1 MSGRT
6 LQQSI
11 AAAAQRLEDAGVETP
26 KRDAEVLLCHVL
38 TCDRAYLIG
47 HGDDPLADNDANAF
61 DNVIA
66 KREAREPVS
75 QILGTREFWSLAF
88 GVSRAVLSPR
98 PETETLIEA
107 VLDHIADRSKPMR
120 LLDLG
125 TGTGCLLLTLL
136 HELPASTGIGVD
148 ASNDALS
155 LARGNAERLA
165 LSDRAAFQS
174 GDWADGL
181 SGPFDIVASNP
192 PYIET
197 ATLASLAPEVALWE
211 PVAALDGGSDG
222 LDAYRRIVP
231 QLKPILADEGIAV
244 LEHGPGQADA
254 IAALASRA
262 GLGVV
267 ERRRDLEGRE
277 RCLILKG

>member
-1 MSGRT
+1 MSERT

-11 AAAAQRLEDAGVETP
+11 ATATRRLGEAGVETP

-38 TCDRAYLIG
+38 ACDRAHLIG
-47 HGDDPLADNDANAF
+47 HGDDLLSERPARAF
-61 DNVIA
+61 DDVIA
-66 KREAREPVS
+66 RRESREPVS

-107 VLDHIADRSKPMR
+107 VLDHVTDRSKPMR

-136 HELPASTGIGVD
+136 HELPTSRGVGVD
-148 ASNDALS
+148 ASDDALS
-155 LARGNAERLA
+155 MARGNAERLA
-165 LSDRAAFQS
+165 LGDRAEFQT

-181 SGPFDIVASNP
+181 SGPFDVVVSNP

-197 ATLASLAPEVALWE
+197 ATLADLEPEVTTWE
-211 PVAALDGGSDG
+211 PRGALDGGADG

-231 QLKPILADEGIAV
+231 QLKPILAEEGIAI

-254 IAALASRA
+254 IAALTNQS
-262 GLGVV
+262 GLSVV
-267 ERRRDLEGRE
+267 ERRPDLEGRE

>member
-11 AAAAQRLEDAGVETP
+11 ATATRRLGEAGVETP

-47 HGDDPLADNDANAF
+47 HGDDPLVDNDADVF
-61 DNVIA
+61 DNLIA

-98 PETETLIEA
+98 PETETLVEA
-107 VLDHIADRSKPMR
+107 VLDHVTDRSKPFR

-136 HELPASTGIGVD
+136 HELPASRGVGVD

-155 LARGNAERLA
+155 LARANAERHA
-165 LSDRAAFQS
+165 LVDRAEFQA
-174 GDWADGL
+174 GDWANGL
-181 SGPFDIVASNP
+181 SGPFDVVVSNP

-222 LDAYRRIVP
+222 LDAYRRIMP
-231 QLKPILADEGIAV
+231 QLKPILADEGVVA

-254 IAALASRA
+254 IAALAGRA

-267 ERRRDLEGRE
+267 ERRPDLEGRE